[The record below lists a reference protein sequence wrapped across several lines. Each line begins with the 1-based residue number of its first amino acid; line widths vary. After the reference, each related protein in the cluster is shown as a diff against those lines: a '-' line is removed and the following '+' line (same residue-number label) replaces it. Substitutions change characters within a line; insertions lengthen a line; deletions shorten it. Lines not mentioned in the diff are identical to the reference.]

1 MGEVIFALDDE
12 RLEAALGWVNRLKD
26 RISWFKVGSALFT
39 RYGPKSILAAREAGA
54 NRIFLDLKFHDI
66 PTTVLKALQ
75 GAAEL
80 GVDMV
85 NLHILSGQETLEM
98 CSAWVRS
105 LPQGS
110 HCPLVVGVTVLSSL
124 KTEDLQMLGFAGPRE
139 KLLLELASL
148 GKQASLDGV
157 VASGEEIGPVR
168 KAFPKD
174 FLIVCPGVF
183 VGDEMSLPK
192 DQKNS
197 LHANEAFSLGADFVV
212 LGRSLRQCQD
222 PQGILATLAR

>member
-12 RLEAALGWVNRLKD
+12 RLEAALGWVDRLKECI
-26 RISWFKVGSALFT
+26 RWFKIGSALFT
-39 RYGPKSILAAREAGA
+39 RYGPKSIMAAREAGA
-54 NRIFLDLKFHDI
+54 SHIFLDLKFHDI

-110 HCPLVVGVTVLSSL
+110 HCPLVIGVTVLSSL
-124 KTEDLQMLGFAGPRE
+124 KLKIFKCSGLQAE
-139 KLLLELASL
+139 
-148 GKQASLDGV
+148 
-157 VASGEEIGPVR
+157 R
-168 KAFPKD
+168 KA
-174 FLIVCPGVF
+174 
-183 VGDEMSLPK
+183 S
-192 DQKNS
+192 S
-197 LHANEAFSLGADFVV
+197 
-212 LGRSLRQCQD
+212 
-222 PQGILATLAR
+222 

>member
-1 MGEVIFALDDE
+1 
-12 RLEAALGWVNRLKD
+12 
-26 RISWFKVGSALFT
+26 
-39 RYGPKSILAAREAGA
+39 
-54 NRIFLDLKFHDI
+54 
-66 PTTVLKALQ
+66 
-75 GAAEL
+75 
-80 GVDMV
+80 MV

-124 KTEDLQMLGFAGPRE
+124 KTEDLQLLGFAGPRE

-148 GKQASLDGV
+148 GKQAGLDGV

-168 KAFPKD
+168 KAFPRD
-174 FLIVCPGVF
+174 FLIVCPGVY
-183 VGDEMSLPK
+183 VGDETRAIPK